1 MIVSKF
7 NTLYVILLLYNCYI
21 RGVSMEWKKERIEE
35 IKDYINL
42 ELAKGRPMVSIE
54 KEDFEANERVIHKR
68 LVRAG
73 YKKIDNQ
80 YILSNDVI
88 QVSNNS
94 ITKDKDKYNKSI
106 TTVIQKQEE
115 AISKDFKETDIQ
127 ALKELISLVE
137 PLKDVIQVYNKS
149 ITTEKYIDVEPIEV
163 NIDRSKLSGNIK
175 ATGFRIDE
183 SILKQWKEFIK
194 NYNGEYKVQDLVGQA
209 LLEFIEKYKK

>member
-1 MIVSKF
+1 
-7 NTLYVILLLYNCYI
+7 
-21 RGVSMEWKKERIEE
+21 MEWKKERIEE

-94 ITKDKDKYNKSI
+94 ITKDKDKHNKSI

-149 ITTEKYIDVEPIEV
+149 ITTEKYIDVEPIEI

-183 SILKQWKEFIK
+183 SILDYWREFIK

-209 LLEFIEKYKK
+209 LLEFIEKYKR

>member
-1 MIVSKF
+1 
-7 NTLYVILLLYNCYI
+7 
-21 RGVSMEWKKERIEE
+21 MEWKKERIEE

-149 ITTEKYIDVEPIEV
+149 ITTEKYIDVEPIEIK
-163 NIDRSKLSGNIK
+163 IDRTKLSGNIK

-183 SILKQWKEFIK
+183 TILDYWREFIK

>member
-1 MIVSKF
+1 MDW
-7 NTLYVILLLYNCYI
+7 
-21 RGVSMEWKKERIEE
+21 EKERIEE

-194 NYNGEYKVQDLVGQA
+194 DYNGEYKVQDLVGQA
-209 LLEFIEKYKK
+209 LLEFIVKYKR

>member
-1 MIVSKF
+1 
-7 NTLYVILLLYNCYI
+7 
-21 RGVSMEWKKERIEE
+21 MEWKKERIEE

-106 TTVIQKQEE
+106 TSVIQREE
-115 AISKDFKETDIQ
+115 EEITKDFKETDIQ

-149 ITTEKYIDVEPIEV
+149 ITTEKYIDVEPIEIK
-163 NIDRSKLSGNIK
+163 IDRTKLSGNIK

-183 SILKQWKEFIK
+183 TILDYWREFIK

>member
-1 MIVSKF
+1 
-7 NTLYVILLLYNCYI
+7 
-21 RGVSMEWKKERIEE
+21 MEWKKERIEE

-94 ITKDKDKYNKSI
+94 ITKDKDKHNKSI

-137 PLKDVIQVYNKS
+137 PLKNVIQVYNKS
-149 ITTEKYIDVEPIEV
+149 ITTEKYIDVEPIEIK
-163 NIDRSKLSGNIK
+163 IDRTKLSGNIK

-183 SILKQWKEFIK
+183 TILDYWREFIK

>member
-1 MIVSKF
+1 
-7 NTLYVILLLYNCYI
+7 
-21 RGVSMEWKKERIEE
+21 MEWKKERIEE

-127 ALKELISLVE
+127 ALKELISLVK

-149 ITTEKYIDVEPIEV
+149 ITTEKYIDVEPIEIK
-163 NIDRSKLSGNIK
+163 IDRTKLSGNIK

-183 SILKQWKEFIK
+183 TILDYWREFIK

>member
-1 MIVSKF
+1 
-7 NTLYVILLLYNCYI
+7 
-21 RGVSMEWKKERIEE
+21 MEWKKERIEE

-115 AISKDFKETDIQ
+115 AISKDFK
-127 ALKELISLVE
+127 
-137 PLKDVIQVYNKS
+137 
-149 ITTEKYIDVEPIEV
+149 
-163 NIDRSKLSGNIK
+163 
-175 ATGFRIDE
+175 
-183 SILKQWKEFIK
+183 
-194 NYNGEYKVQDLVGQA
+194 
-209 LLEFIEKYKK
+209 

>member
-1 MIVSKF
+1 MDW
-7 NTLYVILLLYNCYI
+7 
-21 RGVSMEWKKERIEE
+21 EKEKIEE
-35 IKDYINL
+35 IKEYINL

-73 YKKIDNQ
+73 YKKVDNQ
-80 YILSNDVI
+80 YILSSDVI

-94 ITKDKDKYNKSI
+94 ITSEKEKSNKSI
-106 TTVIQKQEE
+106 TSVIQREEE
-115 AISKDFKETDIQ
+115 AIIKDFKETDIK

-137 PLKDVIQVYNKS
+137 PLKNVIQVYNKS
-149 ITTEKYIDVEPIEV
+149 ITTEKYIDVEPIELK
-163 NIDRSKLSGNIK
+163 IDRSKLSGNIK

-183 SILKQWKEFIK
+183 TILEYWREFIK

-209 LLEFIEKYKK
+209 LLEFIERYNR

>member
-1 MIVSKF
+1 MDW
-7 NTLYVILLLYNCYI
+7 
-21 RGVSMEWKKERIEE
+21 EKERIEE

>member
-1 MIVSKF
+1 
-7 NTLYVILLLYNCYI
+7 
-21 RGVSMEWKKERIEE
+21 MEWKKERIEE

-149 ITTEKYIDVEPIEV
+149 ITTEKYIDVEPIEIK
-163 NIDRSKLSGNIK
+163 IDRTKLSGNIK

-209 LLEFIEKYKK
+209 LLEFIDKYKK

>member
-1 MIVSKF
+1 
-7 NTLYVILLLYNCYI
+7 
-21 RGVSMEWKKERIEE
+21 MEWKKERIEE

-106 TTVIQKQEE
+106 TSVIQREE
-115 AISKDFKETDIQ
+115 EEITKDFKETDIQ
-127 ALKELISLVE
+127 ALKELIRLVE
-137 PLKDVIQVYNKS
+137 SLKDVIQVYNKS
-149 ITTEKYIDVEPIEV
+149 ITTEKYIDVEPIEIK
-163 NIDRSKLSGNIK
+163 IDRTKLSGNIK

-183 SILKQWKEFIK
+183 TILDYWREFIK

>member
-1 MIVSKF
+1 MDW
-7 NTLYVILLLYNCYI
+7 
-21 RGVSMEWKKERIEE
+21 EKEKIEE
-35 IKDYINL
+35 IKEYINL

-149 ITTEKYIDVEPIEV
+149 ITTEKYIDVEPIEIK
-163 NIDRSKLSGNIK
+163 IDRTKLSGNIK

-194 NYNGEYKVQDLVGQA
+194 DYNGEYKVQDLVGQA

>member
-1 MIVSKF
+1 M
-7 NTLYVILLLYNCYI
+7 
-21 RGVSMEWKKERIEE
+21 GWKKERIEE

-194 NYNGEYKVQDLVGQA
+194 DYNGEYKVQDLVGQA
-209 LLEFIEKYKK
+209 LLEFIVKYKR

>member
-1 MIVSKF
+1 
-7 NTLYVILLLYNCYI
+7 
-21 RGVSMEWKKERIEE
+21 MEWKKERIEE

-68 LVRAG
+68 LSRAG
-73 YKKIDNQ
+73 YKKVDNQ
-80 YILSNDVI
+80 YILSSDVR

-94 ITKDKDKYNKSI
+94 ITKDKDKHNKSI

>member
-1 MIVSKF
+1 
-7 NTLYVILLLYNCYI
+7 
-21 RGVSMEWKKERIEE
+21 MEWKKERIEE

-42 ELAKGRPMVSIE
+42 ELAKGRSMVSIE

-68 LVRAG
+68 LSRAG
-73 YKKIDNQ
+73 YKKVDNQ
-80 YILSNDVI
+80 YILSSDVR

-137 PLKDVIQVYNKS
+137 PLKNVIQVYNKS
-149 ITTEKYIDVEPIEV
+149 ITTEKYIDVEPIEIK
-163 NIDRSKLSGNIK
+163 IDRTKLSGNIK

-183 SILKQWKEFIK
+183 TILDYWREFIK

>member
-1 MIVSKF
+1 
-7 NTLYVILLLYNCYI
+7 
-21 RGVSMEWKKERIEE
+21 MEWKKERIEE

-137 PLKDVIQVYNKS
+137 PLKNVIQVYNKS
-149 ITTEKYIDVEPIEV
+149 ITTEKYIDVEPIEIK
-163 NIDRSKLSGNIK
+163 IDRTKLSGNIK

-183 SILKQWKEFIK
+183 TILDYWREFIK

>member
-1 MIVSKF
+1 
-7 NTLYVILLLYNCYI
+7 
-21 RGVSMEWKKERIEE
+21 MEWKKERIEE